1 MSGNRH
7 HHDDDKCE
15 RKSRREDHC
24 KERKHHRKHSRH
36 EQECPPKHHKSHKHN
51 RDGDRDDR
59 QTHMHSQQCQREP
72 DQRHRQC
79 HKQQEEYRHN
89 WHESAS
95 RQSHK
100 LGAEH
105 AELKCLN
112 RSSVKY
118 NIDGTTTEIKDD
130 RQSEFGNVP
139 SALLTLDTE
148 KEAEF
153 PDYDFLWDEYKH
165 ILDKVF
171 FGTGAQ
177 ICKGTEEYT
186 DFWAFLNKYVSYKKQ
201 KARKEK
207 TTTGAPSKNTDTL
220 NLSET
225 DGTKPQI
232 NVTFKLTKDGEQSLK
247 RYCERHGNTNDPNSL
262 NAHRLAQFRQI
273 ILYYLDFMQKQKL
286 AKIAKMQ
293 DDQRQLPI
301 YQFKERIIDMVR
313 QHKVVVVAGDT
324 GCGKSTQMPQ
334 YLLEAGF
341 KQMACTQPRRIA
353 CISLAKRVSYETNN
367 EYGSEVGFQVRFE
380 KSKTSATRILFLTEG
395 LLLRQISGDQMLSM
409 YDVVVMDEVHE
420 RHIHTDFLLGI
431 MKCLLQQRDAVK
443 LVLMSATINVE
454 LFSAYFDNAPV
465 VKIPGRQYP
474 ITLNHCPLSIEEQ
487 GGKTSKIDPA
497 PYLRILQ
504 AIDHKYPATERGDVL
519 VFLSGMTEIMTVAE
533 VTKEYAEKTK
543 RWIIL
548 MLHSAL
554 PLAEQDKVFD
564 LPPSGVRKCIL
575 STNIAETSVTV
586 DGVRFVVDSGKV
598 KEMSFDSN
606 YNMQRLQEFWISQAS
621 AEQRKGRAGRTG
633 PGVCYRMYSES
644 DYAALQE
651 YSTPEIHRVPLD
663 SLILQM
669 IAMGLP
675 DARKFPYIEPPAQ
688 STVEHSIA
696 FLKDQK
702 AITEDEKL
710 TAVGH
715 MLAQLPVDIV
725 IGRMLIMAS
734 IFDMLDPVLTIAS
747 SLSIR
752 TPFNSQAQRNF
763 DVADR
768 RKELESDHGDLI
780 TLLNAYNE
788 WIRMKADGQQ
798 GRSLKWCK
806 RRGLEQQRLYEM
818 SKLKQQ
824 FQELLQEHSLVGES
838 GGGERREF
846 TPAERRQR
854 LIQRRQLREL
864 RKQQRG
870 FTRKRKYLKLE
881 DESQE
886 FLSVMDEDDDDD
898 DDDGGTDGDV
908 DSNIKDL
915 EFRLT
920 HDLEKI
926 EKGFQSGGFTLR
938 ELHLLKS
945 ILCSGL
951 FPQVAIADEHNSYK
965 PDSEVAF
972 HTRRKMFVL
981 LHPSSV
987 FAQKPSL
994 LEQPEDESLSEELSA
1009 KLRSHHHTVLSSKH
1023 QLLTYVSLLE
1033 TNKPYL
1039 VGLMRVPALQTLL
1052 LFSSTIDT
1060 NADCTLIVCDGW
1072 LELYIPEADV
1082 AESIVSS
1089 VVHLRATWQKLIKMK
1104 LENLAARGSEDTKRG
1119 GVAKKARKLSR
1130 QLSEKLAEFLDCKVL
1145 YSLRRMMAVESETL
1159 YVGPVHMEGE
1169 DGEGGEGTS
1178 LFNHCSSAPEHP
1190 IKGGSQVNDYLTY
1203 NCLRDS
1209 IDTWG
1214 DYQLC
1219 MQKHWTCPRCGCSLI
1234 VTIAERLQHEER
1246 CETAMTGSSC
1256 DTRETVDQEVSGTRK
1271 SFCCDVCGQ
1280 EFRFTTKEMLKHRK
1294 TCTKSD

>member
-1 MSGNRH
+1 MSGKRHRHDDKRTEHKTHRERH
-7 HHDDDKCE
+7 HSHSGDRHDRE
-15 RKSRREDHC
+15 SRHHDRNFEHSSTH
-24 KERKHHRKHSRH
+24 KHHSDKHRHSHH
-36 EQECPPKHHKSHKHN
+36 EQYAKH
-51 RDGDRDDR
+51 RTAPEPAIGL
-59 QTHMHSQQCQREP
+59 SQQVQE
-72 DQRHRQC
+72 DYKETHGGLFE
-79 HKQQEEYRHN
+79 HKRDCN
-89 WHESAS
+89 
-95 RQSHK
+95 RV
-100 LGAEH
+100 
-105 AELKCLN
+105 ELKLPN
-112 RSSVKY
+112 SSNVKY
-118 NIDGTTTEIKDD
+118 NIDGTTTEIND
-130 RQSEFGNVP
+130 GNESPGNWQLSTP
-139 SALLTLDTE
+139 SSTLNN
-148 KEAEF
+148 
-153 PDYDFLWDEYKH
+153 PDYDFQWEDH
-165 ILDKVF
+165 RHVLDKIY
-171 FGTGAQ
+171 FGTDAM
-177 ICKGTEEYT
+177 ICKGNEEYD
-186 DFWAFLNKYVSYKKQ
+186 DFWKFLNKYVIYQKQ
-201 KARKEK
+201 KASRREK
-207 TTTGAPSKNTDTL
+207 TTTGRSEGSTGTL
-220 NLSET
+220 NLPKVY
-225 DGTKPQI
+225 DKNHRI
-232 NVTFKLTKDGEQSLK
+232 NMSLKLTKDGEKAFK
-247 RYCERHGNTNDPNSL
+247 RYLERHGSASNDPGSL
-262 NAHRLAQFRQI
+262 NPYRLAQFQQI
-273 ILYYLDFMQKQKL
+273 ILYYVDFVQKQKL
-286 AKIAKMQ
+286 SKLVKIQ
-293 DDQRQLPI
+293 NDQRQLPI
-301 YQFKERIIDMVR
+301 YQFKDHIIDMVR
-313 QHKVVVVAGDT
+313 QHQVVVVAGDT

-341 KQMACTQPRRIA
+341 ERMACTQPRRIA
-353 CISLAKRVSYETNN
+353 CISLAKRVSYETMN
-367 EYGSEVGFQVRFE
+367 EYGSDVAFQVRFE
-380 KSKTSATRILFLTEG
+380 KSKTSSTRILFLTEG
-395 LLLRQISGDQMLSM
+395 LLLRQISGDQSLSM

-431 MKCLLQQRDAVK
+431 MKCLLKQRDTVK
-443 LVLMSATINVE
+443 LVLMSATINVD

-474 ITLNHCPLSIEEQ
+474 IQLNYSPLSIEEQ
-487 GGKTSKIDPA
+487 GTKTNKIDPA

-504 AIDHKYPATERGDVL
+504 AIDHKYPAKERGDVL

-533 VTKEYAEKTK
+533 VAKEYAEKTK

-598 KEMSFDSN
+598 KEMSYDSQ

-621 AEQRKGRAGRTG
+621 SEQRKGRAGRTG
-633 PGVCYRMYSES
+633 PGICYRMYSES
-644 DYAALQE
+644 DYSALQE
-651 YSTPEIHRVPLD
+651 YSTPEIHRVPLE

-669 IAMGLP
+669 ISMGLP

-688 STVEHSIA
+688 ATVEHSVA

-702 AITEDEKL
+702 AITDDEKL
-710 TAVGH
+710 TAVGK
-715 MLAQLPVDIV
+715 MLSQLPVDIV

-752 TPFNSQAQRNF
+752 TPFNSQGQRNF

-780 TLLNAYNE
+780 TLLNAFNE
-788 WIRMKADGQQ
+788 WIRTKAEGHK
-798 GRSLKWCK
+798 GRCVKWCK

-838 GGGERREF
+838 GDRDRKDY
-846 TPAERRQR
+846 TPLERRQR
-854 LIQRRQLREL
+854 LMQRKQLRQL

-870 FTRKRKYLKLE
+870 FTRQRKYLKLE
-881 DESQE
+881 DETQE
-886 FLSVMDEDDDDD
+886 FLSVMNDDDDD
-898 DDDGGTDGDV
+898 DDVDDSASDEDI

-938 ELHLLKS
+938 KLNLLKS

-981 LHPSSV
+981 LHPTSV

-994 LEQPEDESLSEELSA
+994 LEQPEDESRSEEISA
-1009 KLRSHHHTVLSSKH
+1009 RLRSHNHTVLSSKH

-1033 TNKPYL
+1033 TTKPYL
-1039 VGLMRVPALQTLL
+1039 LGLMRVPALQTLL
-1052 LFSSTIDT
+1052 LFSSSIDT

-1072 LELYIPEADV
+1072 LELYVPEPEV

-1089 VVHLRATWQKLIKMK
+1089 AVHLRATWQQLIEMK
-1104 LENLAARGSEDTKRG
+1104 LENLAARGSNDTKRDG
-1119 GVAKKARKLSR
+1119 LVIRARKLSR

-1145 YSLRRMMAVESETL
+1145 YSVRRMMAVESENL
-1159 YVGPVHMEGE
+1159 YVGPILTGGDEKEGA
-1169 DGEGGEGTS
+1169 S
-1178 LFNHCSSAPEHP
+1178 LFKHCGSTSEHP

-1203 NCLRDS
+1203 NCLRISDN
-1209 IDTWG
+1209 TWS
-1214 DYQLC
+1214 DYQMC
-1219 MQKHWTCPRCGCSLI
+1219 MQKHWTCPRCDHGFV
-1234 VTIAERLQHEER
+1234 VTIADRLQHEQQ
-1246 CETAMTGSSC
+1246 CQITAATAASSC
-1256 DTRETVDQEVSGTRK
+1256 DKEVLDNEVSGKRK
-1271 SFCCDVCGQ
+1271 TFCCDVCGQ
-1280 EFRFTTKEMLKHRK
+1280 ELRLTTKEILKHRK
-1294 TCTKSD
+1294 QCTKPTD

>member
-1 MSGNRH
+1 MSGKQHN
-7 HHDDDKCE
+7 HDDE
-15 RKSRREDHC
+15 RREHKTRREGHH
-24 KERKHHRKHSRH
+24 KERRNHDRYH
-36 EQECPPKHHKSHKHN
+36 EQNSAHKVGKHN
-51 RDGDRDDR
+51 SDRLKR
-59 QTHMHSQQCQREP
+59 HKQHE
-72 DQRHRQC
+72 RHR
-79 HKQQEEYRHN
+79 HSHS
-89 WHESAS
+89 HESAHRHS
-95 RQSHK
+95 LDLDRT
-100 LGAEH
+100 
-105 AELKCLN
+105 ELKCSN
-112 RSSVKY
+112 SSSIKY
-118 NIDGTTTEIKDD
+118 NIDGTTTEMKDD
-130 RQSEFGNVP
+130 RESQGNWP
-139 SALLTLDTE
+139 SSTSNPNE
-148 KEAEF
+148 GVNY
-153 PDYDFLWDEYKH
+153 PDYDFPWDDNRH

-171 FGTGAQ
+171 FGTDAL
-177 ICKGTEEYT
+177 ICKGKEEYN
-186 DFWAFLNKYVSYKKQ
+186 DFWAFLNKYVVYQKQ
-201 KARKEK
+201 KAKSQREK
-207 TTTGAPSKNTDTL
+207 ITTVTTRGGTSTL
-220 NLSET
+220 NLPEVYN
-225 DGTKPQI
+225 KNHRI
-232 NVTFKLTKDGEQSLK
+232 NISLKLTKDGEKSFRK
-247 RYCERHGNTNDPNSL
+247 YSERHSNTLNDPNSL
-262 NAHRLAQFRQI
+262 NTYRMNQFQQI
-273 ILYYLDFMQKQKL
+273 ILYYLDFIQKQKL
-286 AKIAKMQ
+286 SKLAKVQ
-293 DDQRQLPI
+293 NDQQQLPI
-301 YQFKERIIDMVR
+301 YQYKNRIIDMVR
-313 QHKVVVVAGDT
+313 QHQVVVVAGDT
-324 GCGKSTQMPQ
+324 GCGKSTQVPQ

-353 CISLAKRVSYETNN
+353 CISLAKRVSYETMN
-367 EYGSEVGFQVRFE
+367 EYGSEVAFQVRFE
-380 KSKTSATRILFLTEG
+380 KNKTSSTRILFLTEG

-454 LFSAYFDNAPV
+454 LFSKYFDDAPV

-487 GGKTSKIDPA
+487 GSKTSKIDPA

-504 AIDHKYPATERGDVL
+504 LIDHKYPVNERGDVL

-533 VTKEYAEKTK
+533 VAKEYAEKSK

-598 KEMSFDSN
+598 KEMSYDSN

-633 PGVCYRMYSES
+633 PGVCYRMYSEL

-669 IAMGLP
+669 ISMGLL
-675 DARKFPYIEPPAQ
+675 DARKFPYIEPPVQ

-710 TAVGH
+710 TAVGK

-734 IFDMLDPVLTIAS
+734 IFNMLDPVLTIAS

-780 TLLNAYNE
+780 TLLNAFNE
-788 WIRMKADGQQ
+788 WIRMKAEGHQ

-838 GGGERREF
+838 GGGERREY
-846 TPAERRQR
+846 TPLERRQR
-854 LIQRRQLREL
+854 LVQRKQLQQL

-870 FTRKRKYLKLE
+870 FTRRRKYLKLE

-886 FLSVMDEDDDDD
+886 FLSVMDDEDDDNGTDD
-898 DDDGGTDGDV
+898 DI

-938 ELHLLKS
+938 ELNLLKS

-981 LHPSSV
+981 LHPGSI

-994 LEQPEDESLSEELSA
+994 LEQPEDESLSEEMSA
-1009 KLRSHHHTVLSSKH
+1009 RLRSHHHSVLSSKH

-1033 TNKPYL
+1033 TTKPYL

-1052 LFSSTIDT
+1052 LFSSSIDT

-1072 LELYIPEADV
+1072 LELYIPEPEV

-1089 VVHLRATWQKLIKMK
+1089 VVHLRATWQHLIEMK
-1104 LENLAARGSEDTKRG
+1104 LENLAARGSDDTKRG
-1119 GVAKKARKLSR
+1119 GLVIKAQKLSR
-1130 QLSEKLAEFLDCKVL
+1130 QLSEKLAEFLDCKIL

-1159 YVGPVHMEGE
+1159 YVGPIHVEEEGKE
-1169 DGEGGEGTS
+1169 ASGEGTS
-1178 LFNHCSSAPEHP
+1178 LFKHCSSTSEHP
-1190 IKGGSQVNDYLTY
+1190 IKGGSQVNEYLTF

-1209 IDTWG
+1209 DDTWG

-1219 MQKHWTCPRCGCSLI
+1219 MQKHWTCPRCDHSFV
-1234 VTIAERLQHEER
+1234 VTIAERLQHEEH
-1246 CETAMTGSSC
+1246 CQATAATIAASSSDTGATL
-1256 DTRETVDQEVSGTRK
+1256 DKEVSGKRK
-1271 SFCCDVCGQ
+1271 TFCCDVCGQ
-1280 EFRFTTKEMLKHRK
+1280 EFHLTTKEILIHRK
-1294 TCTKSD
+1294 TCNN